1 MFAEVI
7 SKAVVEV
14 AQLEVDVFL
23 LHSRYENPME

>member
-1 MFAEVI
+1 VFAELV

-23 LHSRYENPME
+23 LHSRYKNPTE